1 MVGSGEP
8 GLADGDLRTAQFNR
22 PQGVAVSGDRLYV
35 ADTENHAVRQV
46 DWSTGQVTTLAG
58 TGVQAR
64 GNAAGTGAEVAM
76 NSPWDLVVKERM
88 LYIAMAGSHQLWRL
102 DRDTLL
108 AQPHAGSGREDR
120 V

>member
-1 MVGSGEP
+1 M
-8 GLADGDLRTAQFNR
+8 DC
-22 PQGVAVSGDRLYV
+22 
-35 ADTENHAVRQV
+35 
-46 DWSTGQVTTLAG
+46 STGQVTTLAG

-102 DRDTLL
+102 DLDTLL